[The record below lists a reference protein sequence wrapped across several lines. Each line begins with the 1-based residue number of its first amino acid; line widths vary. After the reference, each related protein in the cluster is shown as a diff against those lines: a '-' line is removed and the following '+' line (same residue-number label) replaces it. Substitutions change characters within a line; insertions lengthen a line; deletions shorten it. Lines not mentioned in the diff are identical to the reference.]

1 MKFPEQRLDLSS
13 FGKGK
18 KILSPYTS
26 WLTVR
31 VLVQLERI
39 TFRAVL
45 IFLRTALL
53 VCSESDTF
61 LKNYIFD
68 LIFIFF
74 LYFSTRE
81 ISPLCFYKFISI
93 FLLLFNNFSVNFYAI
108 LRAIVKGMGV
118 STMQFKTEKISE
130 HITRI
135 HGFCTEFMYLIEG
148 SKAAVLIDTGCGFYS
163 LKDCIHNLTNKPLKV
178 LITHG
183 HVDHAMGANEF

>member
-61 LKNYIFD
+61 LKNY
-68 LIFIFF
+68 
-74 LYFSTRE
+74 T
-81 ISPLCFYKFISI
+81 ISFRHLRRNYDFVSFYTCALS
-93 FLLLFNNFSVNFYAI
+93 A
-108 LRAIVKGMGV
+108 VK
-118 STMQFKTEKISE
+118 
-130 HITRI
+130 
-135 HGFCTEFMYLIEG
+135 Y
-148 SKAAVLIDTGCGFYS
+148 
-163 LKDCIHNLTNKPLKV
+163 
-178 LITHG
+178 
-183 HVDHAMGANEF
+183 

>member
-61 LKNYIFD
+61 LKN
-68 LIFIFF
+68 FITSVSSIKDMLF
-74 LYFSTRE
+74 L
-81 ISPLCFYKFISI
+81 K
-93 FLLLFNNFSVNFYAI
+93 
-108 LRAIVKGMGV
+108 
-118 STMQFKTEKISE
+118 
-130 HITRI
+130 
-135 HGFCTEFMYLIEG
+135 
-148 SKAAVLIDTGCGFYS
+148 
-163 LKDCIHNLTNKPLKV
+163 
-178 LITHG
+178 
-183 HVDHAMGANEF
+183 

>member
-13 FGKGK
+13 FGKVK

-61 LKNYIFD
+61 LKNYIIDNHLCKLCSPSKFC
-68 LIFIFF
+68 
-74 LYFSTRE
+74 FSFT
-81 ISPLCFYKFISI
+81 PPPALKFT
-93 FLLLFNNFSVNFYAI
+93 FS
-108 LRAIVKGMGV
+108 
-118 STMQFKTEKISE
+118 SHFKIP
-130 HITRI
+130 
-135 HGFCTEFMYLIEG
+135 HG
-148 SKAAVLIDTGCGFYS
+148 
-163 LKDCIHNLTNKPLKV
+163 
-178 LITHG
+178 
-183 HVDHAMGANEF
+183 

>member
-1 MKFPEQRLDLSS
+1 MKFPEQCLDLSS

-61 LKNYIFD
+61 LKNYI
-68 LIFIFF
+68 IFRSICNYFSHYFPASVQNGAACFHPQKHPARFF
-74 LYFSTRE
+74 LSFAISQPSQPLLPLASAVFPVCLRE
-81 ISPLCFYKFISI
+81 FHPAAVQ
-93 FLLLFNNFSVNFYAI
+93 LLLFSRDIPDPF
-108 LRAIVKGMGV
+108 
-118 STMQFKTEKISE
+118 
-130 HITRI
+130 
-135 HGFCTEFMYLIEG
+135 
-148 SKAAVLIDTGCGFYS
+148 
-163 LKDCIHNLTNKPLKV
+163 
-178 LITHG
+178 
-183 HVDHAMGANEF
+183 

>member
-61 LKNYIFD
+61 LKNFNIFHPCILFFYD
-68 LIFIFF
+68 FFMIF
-74 LYFSTRE
+74 S
-81 ISPLCFYKFISI
+81 
-93 FLLLFNNFSVNFYAI
+93 
-108 LRAIVKGMGV
+108 
-118 STMQFKTEKISE
+118 
-130 HITRI
+130 
-135 HGFCTEFMYLIEG
+135 
-148 SKAAVLIDTGCGFYS
+148 
-163 LKDCIHNLTNKPLKV
+163 
-178 LITHG
+178 
-183 HVDHAMGANEF
+183 

>member
-61 LKNYIFD
+61 LKNYTTNC
-68 LIFIFF
+68 LFILLF
-74 LYFSTRE
+74 
-81 ISPLCFYKFISI
+81 CSI
-93 FLLLFNNFSVNFYAI
+93 NKEHFLLNF
-108 LRAIVKGMGV
+108 RAPK
-118 STMQFKTEKISE
+118 SQKKRHS
-130 HITRI
+130 
-135 HGFCTEFMYLIEG
+135 
-148 SKAAVLIDTGCGFYS
+148 
-163 LKDCIHNLTNKPLKV
+163 
-178 LITHG
+178 
-183 HVDHAMGANEF
+183 